1 MGGALEI
8 LQLVAGCLLCGAG
21 LFLMLAGAVAGLR
34 FPDFYARLHGG
45 ALGEI
50 GHGLAFCGLAC
61 LAGNLAQAILL
72 LALGLG
78 CVLMGAGARHALADG
93 ANARGMETQFH
104 RPPGRAP

>member
-8 LQLVAGCLLCGAG
+8 VQIVVGGLLCGAG
-21 LFLMLAGAVAGLR
+21 FVLMLAGAGAGLR

-50 GHGLAFCGLAC
+50 GNGLAFFGLAF

-93 ANARGMETQFH
+93 ANARGMETQLH
-104 RPPGRAP
+104 RRAGPTP